1 MAEHGAIWRSD
12 YTVAGTA
19 KSLLRGLISMSGC
32 SGSFSGHAVPASVL
46 GAAWQC
52 PAAFPPIKIFSMRHR
67 ALPYLLPALQA
78 LPPLLNSLYAELGF
92 RRQQLRAEKE
102 FRRRVVPAVGYTQA
116 MIAPR
121 LQTQLRP
128 WLRELIDTPELAD
141 KVIERLLHEASA
153 AVRESMY
160 WAFSFEAG
168 GRLVSVGKN
177 GAGSGATQDTQ
188 ALFVPLIWERENWVP
203 TLPPVLMQSLRE
215 LLYAHGLV
223 HTDEAVLVAPAS
235 LPPQAV
241 TQLVP
246 LGRLLDFALS
256 GAVAAWGPTAAPA
269 ANLSSVWEDWWS
281 RPEAPAGA
289 PVMRPLEV
297 RLALLVIVSPD
308 PVDEVLVA
316 LQPWQ
321 QEARTELLLIDRFD
335 SGAILEVE
343 SEADLAA
350 ESQQA
355 FLGWIDTLNDLLSS
369 TGSPIIVAAP
379 PSDAYTACGRGAVE
393 AGCQFVRAYQESED
407 EDAPVYLIG
416 DSAGLAVELGGASHR
431 MAWAPDGVLMPGML
445 PVIEEVIQATMGR
458 RVERSIGQELD
469 RLSLIR
475 QL

>member
-1 MAEHGAIWRSD
+1 
-12 YTVAGTA
+12 
-19 KSLLRGLISMSGC
+19 
-32 SGSFSGHAVPASVL
+32 
-46 GAAWQC
+46 
-52 PAAFPPIKIFSMRHR
+52 MRHR

-78 LPPLLNSLYAELGF
+78 LSPLLNSLYAELGF
-92 RRQQLRAEKE
+92 RRQRLRAEKE
-102 FRRRVVPAVGYTQA
+102 FRRRVVPTVGYTQA

-128 WLRELIDTPELAD
+128 WLRELIDTPGLVD
-141 KVIERLLHEASA
+141 KVTERLLHEASA
-153 AVRESMY
+153 AIRESMY

-168 GRLVSVGKN
+168 GRLVSAGKN
-177 GAGSGATQDTQ
+177 GSGSGGTQDIR
-188 ALFVPLIWERENWVP
+188 ALFVPLIWERGYWTP
-203 TLPPVLMQSLRE
+203 MLPGVLRQSLRE

-223 HTDEAVLVAPAS
+223 HADEAVLVAPMS
-235 LPPQAV
+235 FPPQTV

-246 LGRLLDFALS
+246 LAGLLDFALG
-256 GAVAAWGPTAAPA
+256 GAVAAWGPAVAPA
-269 ANLSSVWEDWWS
+269 ADLSSAWEDWWGQ
-281 RPEAPAGA
+281 PDAPAGA
-289 PVMRPLEV
+289 PVLRPLEV

-308 PVDEVLVA
+308 PTDETWVA

-343 SEADLAA
+343 SEADLGA

-355 FLGWIDTLNDLLSS
+355 FLGWIDALNDLLSS
-369 TGSPIIVAAP
+369 TDTPVIVAAP

-431 MAWAPDGVLMPGML
+431 MTWAPDGVLMPGML

-469 RLSLIR
+469 RLSLIG